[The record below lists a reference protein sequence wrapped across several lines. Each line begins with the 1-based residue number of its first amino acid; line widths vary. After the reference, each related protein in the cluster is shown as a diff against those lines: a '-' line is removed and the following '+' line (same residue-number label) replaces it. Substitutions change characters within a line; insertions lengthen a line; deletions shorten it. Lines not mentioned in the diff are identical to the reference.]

1 MKRGFCY
8 SKLKGKLQ
16 SQKKAP
22 INSHQAI
29 SLMQGWTKNMKF
41 RSQSVQSRGQHN
53 FLGVID
59 NNYRKPSLSCE
70 LTFLGLVH
78 TSVVLDA
85 ISDVI

>member
-1 MKRGFCY
+1 
-8 SKLKGKLQ
+8 
-16 SQKKAP
+16 
-22 INSHQAI
+22 
-29 SLMQGWTKNMKF
+29 MKF